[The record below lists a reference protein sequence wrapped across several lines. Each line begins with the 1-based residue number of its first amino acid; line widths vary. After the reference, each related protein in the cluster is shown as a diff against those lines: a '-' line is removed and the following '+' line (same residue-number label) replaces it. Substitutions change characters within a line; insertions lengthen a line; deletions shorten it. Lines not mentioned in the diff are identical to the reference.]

1 MGTYALNFASIARPQ
16 IQWMQSTFSVPS
28 HIDMDEVGWDAAA
41 RRQRFEDMPGLGFC
55 VVGVLKLKDDVRD
68 GGDDLGP
75 GGVVLLALITVV
87 VVVAGDGGTWS
98 HFGDE
103 GVRKSCWGCKVTC

>member
-1 MGTYALNFASIARPQ
+1 
-16 IQWMQSTFSVPS
+16 
-28 HIDMDEVGWDAAA
+28 MDEVGWDAAA

-103 GVRKSCWGCKVTC
+103 GVRKSCWGCKVAC